1 MGSNVAVKP
10 DGFGDMGVKNNTD
23 LRKKRRLGEML
34 IQGFLFISGALSIF
48 TTIGIVYIL
57 STESLAFFTRPL
69 WENTNRRLVV
79 DISPA
84 ATTFEIS
91 TSGKPVFP
99 GQTVRIGSELMDVL
113 SVEGAMITV
122 ERGFQGSAIEAH
134 RAGLDLF
141 RSNRVTIW
149 ETLSKTRWEPQLGNF
164 GLWPLILAT
173 LMTSFIGMLVA
184 LPLGL
189 ASAIY
194 LSEYASHRA
203 RSILKPILEVLAG
216 VPTVV
221 YGYFALT
228 FMTPLLRTIFGDQVQ
243 IFNTASAG
251 IVIGILIVP
260 LVSSMSEDALHAVP
274 NSLRQAAYG
283 LGATKLETALKVV
296 LPAALSGI
304 AAAFVVAISRAV
316 GETMV
321 VAIAAGAG
329 PRNFTI
335 GQDPWLGFV
344 FNPFIAAETMTGHIV
359 RISGGDL
366 SYDSIDYNSIFAI
379 GLMLFLMTLGLNIL
393 SQRIVRRFREVY
405 E

>member
-1 MGSNVAVKP
+1 MSA
-10 DGFGDMGVKNNTD
+10 T
-23 LRKKRRLGEML
+23 
-34 IQGFLFISGALSIF
+34 
-48 TTIGIVYIL
+48 
-57 STESLAFFTRPL
+57 
-69 WENTNRRLVV
+69 
-79 DISPA
+79 SPPA
-84 ATTFEIS
+84 TFEIT
-91 TSGKPVFP
+91 TSGKPIFP
-99 GQTVRIGSELMDVL
+99 EQIVRIGNEIMEVVAVDGELL
-113 SVEGAMITV
+113 TV
-122 ERGFQGSAIEAH
+122 TRGFQGTAIEAH
-134 RAGLDLF
+134 RAGLDVY
-141 RSNRVTIW
+141 RANRVTPLEIF
-149 ETLSKTRWEPQLGNF
+149 SKTRWEPQLGNF
-164 GLWPLILAT
+164 GIWPLILAT
-173 LMTSFIGMLVA
+173 LTTSFIGMLVA

-228 FMTPLLRTIFGDQVQ
+228 FMTPLLRNIFGDQVQ

-335 GQDPWLGFV
+335 GEDPWLGFV

-379 GLMLFLMTLGLNIL
+379 GLMLFLMTLGLNLL